1 MRIRA
6 AASTLGRLGRIS
18 WHVYTLHL
26 LRYNELCHCLGKS
39 YIISCSGSRVANC
52 IRTRIEWT
60 PLLVLCAH
68 KLLKGS
74 TVESILTIPNSPIMA
89 IFSVAA
95 FVVQVDAELETCI
108 QLANL
113 GGY

>member
-1 MRIRA
+1 M
-6 AASTLGRLGRIS
+6 
-18 WHVYTLHL
+18 
-26 LRYNELCHCLGKS
+26 
-39 YIISCSGSRVANC
+39 ANC

-74 TVESILTIPNSPIMA
+74 TVERILTIPNSPIMS

-108 QLANL
+108 QLANFRRIL
-113 GGY
+113 NLDSILFQ